1 MKLLN
6 PIHANYYNQTNL
18 TGFKNILYK
27 IGNKLRFSHDQHS
40 INNAMQ
46 NKSIKKKFNSDIST
60 NTYSAKIGKSLPLKI
75 KIKNSST

>member
-18 TGFKNILYK
+18 TGFKNVLYK

-40 INNAMQ
+40 INNATQ
-46 NKSIKKKFNSDIST
+46 NKSIKKKI
-60 NTYSAKIGKSLPLKI
+60 
-75 KIKNSST
+75 